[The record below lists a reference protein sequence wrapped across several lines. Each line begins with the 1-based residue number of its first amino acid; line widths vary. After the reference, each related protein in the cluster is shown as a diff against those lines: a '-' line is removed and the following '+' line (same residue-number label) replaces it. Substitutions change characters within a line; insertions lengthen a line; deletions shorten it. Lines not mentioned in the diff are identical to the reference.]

1 MACKSPKFV
10 TFVHPWQQWSAGSL
24 AKEMVVVEMRTA
36 FDIIISNPPSS
47 SMVVLTAF
55 LQSSKRPASCMVIKA
70 KISPSNLWY
79 QISGQLNIAYTLN
92 GSRLHAELRLKLR
105 GKLFSSILA
114 RDIID
119 GNIATLGRELL
130 GNDCS

>member
-1 MACKSPKFV
+1 
-10 TFVHPWQQWSAGSL
+10 
-24 AKEMVVVEMRTA
+24 
-36 FDIIISNPPSS
+36 
-47 SMVVLTAF
+47 
-55 LQSSKRPASCMVIKA
+55 MVIKA